1 MWQRIKAVIQKI
13 VNNALFNRVVIFLL
27 AINLV
32 ILALL
37 TFPDIKTSSFGAVLY
52 ILDDTILY
60 FFVCEIIMRIIAEK
74 LRYFK
79 DGWNVFDFTVVAIA
93 FLGSGGAGI
102 SALRV
107 FRALRLFRL
116 ISLNKSFK
124 RIIDA
129 FFLCMRGVASVFSIA
144 LIVNLVFAI
153 IACEF
158 LGNSHPE
165 LFGNVFKSIYSLAK
179 LSMMFTWADIAG
191 AAGAED
197 SPLTAIFFM
206 IYFVINAYVLFNLV
220 IAIVCEAYY
229 MLREGDEEEK
239 EQVVEADPVTDEINE
254 KIDLLAKANILE
266 QKIDN
271 LLSKQRCL

>member
-1 MWQRIKAVIQKI
+1 MWQRIREVVKKI
-13 VNNALFNRVVIFLL
+13 VYNTLFNRVVIFLL

-37 TFPDIKTSSFGAVLY
+37 TFQNIKTSSFGAVLS

-60 FFVCEIIMRIIAEK
+60 FFVCEIILRIIAEK
-74 LRYFK
+74 LQYFK

-93 FLGSGGAGI
+93 FLGSGGAGF

-116 ISLNKSFK
+116 ISLNKAFK

-129 FFLCMRGVASVFSIA
+129 FFMCMSGVASVFSIA

-165 LFGNVFKSIYSLAK
+165 LFGNVFKSIYSLSK

-197 SPLTAIFFM
+197 SPLLAIFFM

-229 MLREGDEEEK
+229 VLREEDAEK
-239 EQVVEADPVTDEINE
+239 EQISEADPVLEEINE
-254 KIDLLAKANILE
+254 KIDLLAKADVLE
-266 QKIDN
+266 QKIDF
-271 LLSKQRCL
+271 LLSKRCQ